1 MSKTIENNIRLIVGL
16 GNPGKEYS
24 GTRHNAG
31 FWFSDEL
38 AKDCGVSF
46 KKEAKFFANLCK
58 INLNG
63 HSAWLIKPTTFMNKS
78 GQSVA
83 AIAAYYKITP
93 EEVLVIHDELD
104 HDAGSARLKMSGG
117 HAGHNGLRDIISALG
132 TKDFLR
138 LRLGIG
144 HPGTKKQ
151 VVDFVLGTPSRDDDQ
166 KIRESIQDGLR
177 VVDDLLAGSIQ
188 IAMNKLNSA

>member
-1 MSKTIENNIRLIVGL
+1 MVEKNIRLIVGL

-24 GTRHNAG
+24 ETRHNAG

-38 AKDCGVSF
+38 AKSCGVTF
-46 KKEAKFFANLCK
+46 KKEAKFFADVCQ

-63 HSAWLIKPTTFMNKS
+63 HNAWLVKPTTFMNRS
-78 GQSVA
+78 GQSVS
-83 AIAAYYKITP
+83 AIAAYYKIAP

-104 HDAGSARLKMSGG
+104 HDAGSVRLKMSGG

-138 LRLGIG
+138 MRLGIG

-151 VVDFVLGTPSRDDDQ
+151 VVDFVLGVPSREDDQ
-166 KIRESIQDGLR
+166 KIHESIQNGLR